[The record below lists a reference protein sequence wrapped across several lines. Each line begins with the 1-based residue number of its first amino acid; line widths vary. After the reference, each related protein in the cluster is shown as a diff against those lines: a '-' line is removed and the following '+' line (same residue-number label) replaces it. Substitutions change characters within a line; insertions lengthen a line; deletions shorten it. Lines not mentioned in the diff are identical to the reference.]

1 MLVGNHQKPQEKRT
15 LISKEPLWT
24 NLILKHMII
33 VNVVTIN
40 YRTET
45 LVSLGSKSI
54 RYLL

>member
-33 VNVVTIN
+33 VSVVTIN